1 MKKTIAALL
10 LTAFTST
17 AAMAMTASEQSI
29 RVKADRNAATVTV
42 LENGKPVSDVKVKVV
57 GNGTKYYTTGEKG
70 TFVAAN
76 LFDNG
81 RTFTFVIEDESGVVA
96 REQRYLT
103 SF

>member
-1 MKKTIAALL
+1 MKKVLSVLALTTLTSSMAFAASDYTLNVESNNNQ
-10 LTAFTST
+10 A
-17 AAMAMTASEQSI
+17 
-29 RVKADRNAATVTV
+29 KVTV
-42 LENGKPVSDVKVKVV
+42 LKDGQAVSNVPVKVV
-57 GNGTKYYTTGEKG
+57 GNGTKTYVSGSKG

-81 RTFTFVIEDESGVVA
+81 RTFTFELVDDNGEVV